1 MDTFFD
7 ELSRLGSGESAN
19 NGNGAHTR
27 IRKVHWKDT
36 DGPSEETSTSDS
48 TSSTSERFRGA
59 EPHILPQGRNRA
71 RRARRVRPSHTPRK
85 ENRPGRGNRSSPQSP
100 ATKRSRQTLPQQWI
114 KYHSGLSSLHRMTAP
129 VPPNRRSVTTTVLYG
144 PTGVGK
150 SHRVRTA
157 YPSAY
162 IVRPGRDPWSTY
174 SEEEVIIF
182 EEFNPADWKIQ
193 DMNCY
198 LDVWTTTLDSR
209 YYNKTANWSKVFI
222 LTNIPPSR
230 WYTLEEE
237 PIRQALQRRLTY
249 SVEITSR
256 EQELLLI

>member
-100 ATKRSRQTLPQQWI
+100 ATKRSRQTLPPAMDQVPQRTI
-114 KYHSGLSSLHRMTAP
+114 EPPPYDGTSTTEQEISDDNSTLRTNRSRKESQSQDSIPFSVYSST
-129 VPPNRRSVTTTVLYG
+129 
-144 PTGVGK
+144 
-150 SHRVRTA
+150 
-157 YPSAY
+157 
-162 IVRPGRDPWSTY
+162 
-174 SEEEVIIF
+174 
-182 EEFNPADWKIQ
+182 
-193 DMNCY
+193 
-198 LDVWTTTLDSR
+198 
-209 YYNKTANWSKVFI
+209 SKM
-222 LTNIPPSR
+222 
-230 WYTLEEE
+230 
-237 PIRQALQRRLTY
+237 
-249 SVEITSR
+249 ITSSS
-256 EQELLLI
+256 E